1 VISNVKD
8 LLEQI
13 RTFHLALVA
22 VCVTLLAL
30 VSTHTRST
38 VQSAIHEADELILAS
53 NTWEWNWFTEEA
65 ERRLA
70 ERREE
75 YRRIRGGDEEI
86 LPKKILVFTAWGA
99 THRAEVHIR
108 PNQWQVYHS
117 KTKMSWDWVNHSS
130 YAPASVREWKQFW
143 NAIEGESEIH
153 SDMGPTTV
161 FWTDKS
167 ATPIVGQWS
176 DVGPADERIELA
188 LEDRRVLRIFG
199 YDDSVA
205 DHMGSQDVYTG
216 VFVEKATGRIAD
228 TGFGDNV
235 VFQTT
240 SPLITTVN
248 FQQAFIKKHQR
259 WPLGTFEDA
268 FQELDQSAKGLDDLK
283 LSQTRSVLQTM
294 EKNSPEAV
302 ETLGIKL
309 PAVSAAVWGP
319 VIVICVQLYL
329 LLYLSSFTFSLLTE
343 TPEVAWI
350 GLFRSW
356 LPRIATMVSIVFL
369 PVITVL
375 FCDRRGWSTFEVGFW
390 LRTWF
395 VVFGVLSLL
404 VAVATA
410 FYIPSFHSAAKSTSD
425 ATNNATKRKEA
436 TDIRS
441 GESTGAVPK

>member
-1 VISNVKD
+1 MISNVKD

-13 RTFHLALVA
+13 RTLHLALVA

-38 VQSAIHEADELILAS
+38 IQSAIQEADELILAS
-53 NTWEWNWFTEEA
+53 NTWDWNWFTEEA

-75 YRRIRGGDEEI
+75 YRKIRGDEEI

-117 KTKMSWDWVNHSS
+117 RIKMSWDWVNHSS
-130 YAPASVREWKQFW
+130 YAPGSVREWKQFW

-153 SDMGPTTV
+153 SDLEPTTV

-205 DHMGSQDVYTG
+205 DNLGSQDVYAG
-216 VFVEKATGRIAD
+216 VFVKKATGRLAD
-228 TGFGDNV
+228 TGYGDNV
-235 VFQTT
+235 VFQTM
-240 SPLITTVN
+240 SPLITIVN

-268 FQELDQSAKGLDDLK
+268 FQELEQSAKGLEDLK

-302 ETLGIKL
+302 ETIGIKL
-309 PAVSAAVWGP
+309 PAASAAVWGP

-329 LLYLSSFTFSLLTE
+329 LLYLSSFEFSLLSE
-343 TPEVAWI
+343 TPEIVWI
-350 GLFRSW
+350 GLFQSW
-356 LPRIATMVSIVFL
+356 LPRIATVVSIVLL
-369 PVITVL
+369 PVITVI
-375 FCDRRGWSTFEVGFW
+375 FCDRRGWSTFEGGYW
-390 LRTWF
+390 LRAWF
-395 VVFGVLSLL
+395 VVFAILSFSMALM
-404 VAVATA
+404 TA
-410 FYIPSFHSAAKSTSD
+410 FYIPSLHSTGRPSSGAAKD
-425 ATNNATKRKEA
+425 ATKAQEA
-436 TDIRS
+436 TGVHS
-441 GESTGAVPK
+441 